1 MAEQLTQAPVF
12 KSGLQKVQD
21 TYVASIASSLKNSG
35 IEMSNYQKQCV
46 ILAIQKMQDTI
57 NANKNIHKFEEL
69 DQSSISQTLTQ
80 VALMEINLASY
91 PSEGYLAIKGDK
103 MTIAPQGEGWRTL
116 TEKFGRN
123 VKSISEPWLVREG
136 DDFKMPTFKGNGG
149 NPPEWTPAF
158 PPHGKVVLVVYGIE
172 KNDGSWQWLFSSRD
186 DVKNNLLAHIQN
198 NLTKGMDKDLNTYNQ
213 LMKECE
219 NKTLDE
225 ILDDTSICTRGK
237 VSPAWRSPSSRELMI
252 VRKMKNNVLKNYPKD
267 YKTTIIAD
275 AVNDIARNEDEGTII
290 DVSQNKADEETPKR
304 IDKEV
309 ASIASPKVAD
319 FEQPK
324 ATNNEFV
331 QKAQPKQQPTPAD
344 DDGDLPF

>member
-1 MAEQLTQAPVF
+1 MAEQLQPAPVF

-21 TYVASIASSLKNSG
+21 TYVASIASSLKSSG
-35 IEMSNYQKQCV
+35 IEMTNYQKQCV

-80 VALMEINLASY
+80 VALMEINLSSY
-91 PSEGYLAIKGDK
+91 PVEGYLSIKGDK
-103 MTIAPQGEGWRTL
+103 MTINPQGEGWRTL
-116 TEKFGRN
+116 TEKFGRG

-149 NPPEWTPAF
+149 NPPEWTPSF
-158 PPHGKVVLVVYGIE
+158 PPKGKVVLVVYGVE
-172 KNDGSWQWLFSSRD
+172 KNDGKWEWLFAHRC
-186 DVKNNLLAHIQN
+186 DVKNNLLALIQN
-198 NLTKGMDKDLNTYNQ
+198 NLTKGMEKDLNTYNQ

-225 ILDDTSICTRGK
+225 ILDDASICIRGK
-237 VSPAWRSPSSRELMI
+237 VPPAWRSPSSRELMI
-252 VRKMKNNVLKNYPKD
+252 IRKMKNNAIKNYPKD
-267 YKTTIIAD
+267 FKTTIIAD
-275 AVNDIARNEDEGTII
+275 AVADLSKNEDEGNII

-324 ATNNEFV
+324 ATNNEFA
-331 QKAQPKQQPTPAD
+331 QKAKKQEEPKQD
-344 DDGDLPF
+344 DEELPF